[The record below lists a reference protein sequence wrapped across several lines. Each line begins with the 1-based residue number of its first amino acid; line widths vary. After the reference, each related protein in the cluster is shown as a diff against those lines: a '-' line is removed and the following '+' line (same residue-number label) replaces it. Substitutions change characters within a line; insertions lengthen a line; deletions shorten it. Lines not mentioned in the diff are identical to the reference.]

1 MNYYISCLGYYGSLV
16 KNMPQESKGL
26 HIRDI
31 KEGAVA
37 TISLPSELPALAEE
51 LSYAAISI
59 LPPVAAN
66 KAISEEF
73 SDEERAYIVSNALY
87 EIYSSA
93 EELEHDRQLISNTFL
108 CVLGESQKLDLLGTV
123 RFRLPKLYNRW
134 KKISSVHAD
143 NYKSGENLMEILDF
157 LSFYAEA
164 TISEKKYVKVLYSK
178 GKYELEDEDGK
189 IIDEMSADLPE
200 FEGMADEDILLSRL
214 INLSPKT
221 IDISEVTSEP
231 LLILL
236 KKIFAD
242 RLLT

>member
-31 KEGAVA
+31 KEGAIA
-37 TISLPSELPALAEE
+37 TISSPSELPALAEE

-164 TISEKKYVKVLYSK
+164 TISEKNTLKSYIPK
-178 GKYELEDEDGK
+178 EN
-189 IIDEMSADLPE
+189 MSLRTRME
-200 FEGMADEDILLSRL
+200 R
-214 INLSPKT
+214 
-221 IDISEVTSEP
+221 
-231 LLILL
+231 
-236 KKIFAD
+236 
-242 RLLT
+242 

>member
-1 MNYYISCLGYYGSLV
+1 
-16 KNMPQESKGL
+16 
-26 HIRDI
+26 
-31 KEGAVA
+31 
-37 TISLPSELPALAEE
+37 
-51 LSYAAISI
+51 
-59 LPPVAAN
+59 
-66 KAISEEF
+66 
-73 SDEERAYIVSNALY
+73 
-87 EIYSSA
+87 
-93 EELEHDRQLISNTFL
+93 
-108 CVLGESQKLDLLGTV
+108 
-123 RFRLPKLYNRW
+123 
-134 KKISSVHAD
+134 
-143 NYKSGENLMEILDF
+143 MEILDF

-164 TISEKKYVKVLYSK
+164 TISDNKYVKVLYSK

-200 FEGMADEDILLSRL
+200 FEGMADEDILPSRL

>member
-1 MNYYISCLGYYGSLV
+1 M
-16 KNMPQESKGL
+16 
-26 HIRDI
+26 R
-31 KEGAVA
+31 
-37 TISLPSELPALAEE
+37 
-51 LSYAAISI
+51 
-59 LPPVAAN
+59 
-66 KAISEEF
+66 F
-73 SDEERAYIVSNALY
+73 R
-87 EIYSSA
+87 
-93 EELEHDRQLISNTFL
+93 R
-108 CVLGESQKLDLLGTV
+108 SQKLDLLGTV